1 MVRQNGDFFGDS
13 LKFPA
18 VFDNHIK
25 KTKEVKMSK
34 VLRGR
39 IFKYGDDI
47 NTDVI
52 FPGRYTY
59 SILDPNEMAKHAL
72 EDLDPDF
79 VKKVKKGDFIVAGK
93 NFGMGSS
100 REQAVVALVYAGVA
114 AVIAKSFARIYFRNA
129 INNGLLVIQAPEA
142 VDAIED
148 GDEIEIDLEKYEI
161 RKGDKVFKFAPL
173 PPEVQKIIEAGG
185 LVEYVKQKVKE
196 KGGTD

>member
-25 KTKEVKMSK
+25 KTKEGKMSK

-39 IFKYGDDI
+39 VFKYGDDI

-196 KGGTD
+196 KGGTV